1 MRVRIRYGLLLC
13 GLGLTTLLAGCPG
26 MPGATGGGG
35 SAAQQA
41 PPGILPPPGLES
53 GGVRTLMGTTVT
65 PPNNQI
71 LLVSYTISASST
83 GSWSSVRRLVFIEGG
98 VMLEGLN
105 YDGRAAGQEKDAN
118 RLVPV
123 SQLTSL
129 AWKYEPKPT
138 PPAPAKPPA
147 SAGKAKPE
155 PGGKRGG

>member
-1 MRVRIRYGLLLC
+1 MNGHLRNAILIT
-13 GLGLTTLLAGCPG
+13 GLGLVALLAGCPG

-129 AWKYEPKPT
+129 AWKYESKPT